1 MMIPM
6 LIILNKGQ
14 ITLEFSILFL
24 AILIMSLVTINNFIS
39 KNVSKDD
46 LIINQI
52 DIAAKSAVILINS
65 NYKGLHL
72 NTTLIY
78 GGISWSENKK
88 DIYIYISPK
97 DLVSNDTKNFI
108 IEYVKN
114 YVYNTTKINI
124 SDYNITIN
132 P

>member
-6 LIILNKGQ
+6 LIKLNKGQ

>member
-1 MMIPM
+1 M
-6 LIILNKGQ
+6 LIKLNKGQ